1 MQYLGIDWGTRRAA
15 WCALTAA
22 GELTEGVISADED
35 GLTRLVARLGPD
47 VRGCIEMMS
56 GAVWVRDRLAECGW
70 TIEVADARKVK
81 AIAPLACK
89 TDRVDARVLADLVRR
104 DLVPTVW
111 VPPLDDRAIRER
123 LRRRSHLIRLR
134 TSSINRTF
142 GLLTQW
148 GLRRNLTALRQ
159 PGALDEL
166 AEHGV
171 PDVWRTS
178 LATLLGVIDD
188 LDRQLAP
195 LEREL
200 RPLARSDERARLLM
214 SIPGVA
220 ELLGLTIASEIGD
233 ISRFPSA
240 RKLVGYSGL
249 APRIKQSGQ
258 SSRTG
263 RLSKAGPDTLRW
275 AAVEAS
281 QQAWRPNNPW
291 HELYTDIKR
300 RHGKAN
306 PAKAAVAR
314 KVLIAA
320 WHVLALQQPFKPRR
334 TTRDR
339 SCPGKLLHSSGH
351 LRPTNDLRSRGSCNR
366 QRAPPSAER
375 ELSTH
380 CRDRERRTGPRHQ
393 RPLTPR
399 RPSKRRIARQPP
411 LPLPR
416 ISLGRPGPRRSH
428 THEREQR
435 GAHPQRRLSA
445 QRLQTDDPGVTP
457 QLAT

>member
-15 WCALTAA
+15 WCALNAT
-22 GELTEGVISADED
+22 GELTEGVISADRD
-35 GLTRLVARLGPD
+35 GLARLVSRLGPD
-47 VRGCIEMMS
+47 VQGCIEMMS

-70 TIEVADARKVK
+70 TIEIADARKVK

-89 TDRVDARVLADLVRR
+89 TDRVDARVLADLARR
-104 DLVPTVW
+104 DLVPSVW
-111 VPPLDDRAIRER
+111 VPSLDDRAIRER

-134 TSSINRTF
+134 TSAINRSF
-142 GLLTQW
+142 GVLTQW
-148 GLRRNLTALRQ
+148 GLRRNLTALRK
-159 PGALDEL
+159 PGAVDEL

-171 PDVWRTS
+171 PEVWRHS
-178 LATLLGVIDD
+178 IVTLLGVIDD

-200 RPLARSDERARLLM
+200 RPFARTDERAVLLM

-233 ISRFPSA
+233 VARFPSA
-240 RKLVGYSGL
+240 RKLVGYAGL
-249 APRIKQSGQ
+249 APKIKQSGQ

-291 HELYTDIKR
+291 HELYSDIKR
-300 RHGKAN
+300 RHGKSN

-320 WHVLALQQPFKPRR
+320 WHILALQQPFKPSA
-334 TTRDR
+334 TRATD
-339 SCPGKLLHSSGH
+339 PAPASS
-351 LRPTNDLRSRGSCNR
+351 S
-366 QRAPPSAER
+366 
-375 ELSTH
+375 
-380 CRDRERRTGPRHQ
+380 
-393 RPLTPR
+393 
-399 RPSKRRIARQPP
+399 I
-411 LPLPR
+411 
-416 ISLGRPGPRRSH
+416 
-428 THEREQR
+428 
-435 GAHPQRRLSA
+435 RLA
-445 QRLQTDDPGVTP
+445 
-457 QLAT
+457 A

>member
-1 MQYLGIDWGTRRAA
+1 VQYLGIDWGTRRAA
-15 WCALTAA
+15 WCALTAG
-22 GELTEGVISADED
+22 GELSEGAISADED
-35 GLTRLVARLGPD
+35 GLMRLVARLGPD
-47 VRGCIEMMS
+47 VRGCVEMMS
-56 GAVWVRDRLAECGW
+56 GAPWVRDRLTECGW
-70 TIEVADARKVK
+70 TIEIADARKVK

-134 TSSINRTF
+134 TSAINRTF
-142 GLLTQW
+142 GLQTQW
-148 GLRRNLTALRQ
+148 GLRRNLTALRK

-171 PDVWRTS
+171 PEVWRHS
-178 LATLLGVIDD
+178 IVTLLAVIDD

-200 RPLARSDERARLLM
+200 RPLARTDERASLLM

-233 ISRFPSA
+233 IARFPTA

-249 APRIKQSGQ
+249 TPRIKQSGQ
-258 SSRTG
+258 SSRVG
-263 RLSKAGPDTLRW
+263 RISKAGPDTLRW
-275 AAVEAS
+275 AAVEAA

-291 HELYTDIKR
+291 HELYSDIKR

-314 KVLIAA
+314 KILIAA
-320 WHVLALQQPFKPRR
+320 WHILSLRQPFKPSAPRA
-334 TTRDR
+334 TE
-339 SCPGKLLHSSGH
+339 PAPASSSI
-351 LRPTNDLRSRGSCNR
+351 R
-366 QRAPPSAER
+366 
-375 ELSTH
+375 
-380 CRDRERRTGPRHQ
+380 
-393 RPLTPR
+393 
-399 RPSKRRIARQPP
+399 
-411 LPLPR
+411 
-416 ISLGRPGPRRSH
+416 
-428 THEREQR
+428 
-435 GAHPQRRLSA
+435 
-445 QRLQTDDPGVTP
+445 
-457 QLAT
+457 LAT